1 MKNILFK
8 EESYKII
15 GACFEVYKQK
25 GCGFTEPV
33 YQECLQIEFALQ
45 SIPFLAQPELNL
57 EYKGNPL
64 KQFFKPDFVC
74 FDKIVIELKSAD
86 RLIDA
91 HRAQALNYLNA
102 TKFELALL
110 INFGHSPKLEYERI
124 LSPKNRLKELT
135 AEDELRSWNLDII

>member
-33 YQECLQIEFALQ
+33 YQECLQIELALQ
-45 SIPFLAQPELNL
+45 GIPFLSQPELNM
-57 EYKGNPL
+57 EYKGKPL
-64 KQFFKPDFVC
+64 TQFFKPDFVC
-74 FDKIVIELKSAD
+74 FGKIIIELKAVD
-86 RLIDA
+86 RLIDP
-91 HRAQALNYLNA
+91 HRAQAMNYLNA
-102 TKFELALL
+102 SKFELALL

-124 LSPKNRLKELT
+124 LSAKSRLVEQS
-135 AEDELRSWNLDII
+135 AEDELRTWRLDTI